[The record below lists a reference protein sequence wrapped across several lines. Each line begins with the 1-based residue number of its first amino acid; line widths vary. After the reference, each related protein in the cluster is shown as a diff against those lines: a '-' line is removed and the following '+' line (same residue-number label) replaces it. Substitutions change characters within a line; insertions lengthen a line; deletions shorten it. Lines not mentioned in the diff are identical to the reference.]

1 LRTVRRPG
9 PFERP
14 GRSGTRGRRQEVL
27 DVLRFKLGALFGFAL
42 GWAVG
47 SGRASEFFEQLR
59 ARDNR
64 VVGESGSGAWLDRT
78 A

>member
-1 LRTVRRPG
+1 
-9 PFERP
+9 
-14 GRSGTRGRRQEVL
+14 
-27 DVLRFKLGALFGFAL
+27 VLRFKLGALVGFAL

-59 ARDNR
+59 APDERR
-64 VVGESGSGAWLDRT
+64 VSDSASGAWLDRT